1 MVLTHFTDKQ
11 KEVLLEVIDEDE
23 LPAFLGGNKTDPDG
37 NPQCNSFIIHA
48 RQVPECYFLL
58 KSEKTLAKSPEA
70 KKLTVTRF
78 SRENLVFEV
87 EESDSYLEWEFE
99 TKSRDIGFGLYF
111 NENPENDS
119 KPIELLPKQRIDTT
133 FGPEVGILKC
143 EQKGTCEYIFEIH
156 IL

>member
-1 MVLTHFTDKQ
+1 MVGQ
-11 KEVLLEVIDEDE
+11 
-23 LPAFLGGNKTDPDG
+23 
-37 NPQCNSFIIHA
+37 IIHA

-70 KKLTVTRF
+70 KKLTVSRF

-111 NENPENDS
+111 KENPENDS

-143 EQKGTCEYIFEIH
+143 EHKGT
-156 IL
+156 